1 MLYVVICA
9 PLFLGYSANTAEAGL
24 YAVYAPC
31 LSATN
36 AGERE
41 SLGRVRKL
49 AMSVKNVSSWTVKR
63 ALKKA
68 VMISQER
75 KHVFNA
81 TVYSRA

>member
-9 PLFLGYSANTAEAGL
+9 PLFLGYSANTAEAGF

-41 SLGRVRKL
+41 SLGRVRKV
-49 AMSVKNVSSWTVKR
+49 AMSVRNVSSWTIKH
-63 ALKKA
+63 ALKEA

-75 KHVFNA
+75 KHECNA